1 MNKIIET
8 IIERGLFVIGGVL
21 LGWAI
26 SNKISEHD
34 MAEYR
39 KDRQL
44 DAIHVRL
51 DEINNNLDNKKYN

>member
-34 MAEYR
+34 MAEYH

-51 DEINNNLDNKKYN
+51 DEINNKLDNKKYN

>member
-26 SNKISEHD
+26 SNKISEND
-34 MAEYR
+34 TAEYR

-51 DEINNNLDNKKYN
+51 DEINNKLDNKKYN

>member
-1 MNKIIET
+1 MNKIIDA
-8 IIERGLFVIGGVL
+8 IIERGMFVIGGVL

-34 MAEYR
+34 MAKFH

-44 DAIHVRL
+44 DRIHVRL
-51 DEINNNLDNKKYN
+51 DEINNKLDNKKYK